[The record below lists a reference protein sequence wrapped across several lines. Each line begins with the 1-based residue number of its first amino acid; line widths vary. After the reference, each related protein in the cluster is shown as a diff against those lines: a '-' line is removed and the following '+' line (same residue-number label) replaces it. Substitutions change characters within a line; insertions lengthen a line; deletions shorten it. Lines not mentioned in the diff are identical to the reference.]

1 MDPDAPILA
10 PEPGTSSGTIP
21 PPALPGAAPGIETG
35 MAPAPPAT
43 GDAAAPPVQTDAE
56 IAALAE
62 QVKRQPAI
70 AQVVE
75 YDPQFAF
82 LVINGGSNRNI
93 APEMR
98 LAVRRGSEILGFIK
112 VVEVEATQS
121 IAELMSKNKFSPTA
135 RKPEPGDDI
144 IAFNLF

>member
-1 MDPDAPILA
+1 MDPDTPILA
-10 PEPGTSSGTIP
+10 PEPGAGGPIP
-21 PPALPGAAPGIETG
+21 PPALPGSPGVDTG
-35 MAPAPPAT
+35 LAPAES
-43 GDAAAPPVQTDAE
+43 PVQTDAE

-82 LVINGGSNRNI
+82 LVINGGANRNI

-135 RKPEPGDDI
+135 RKPQPGDDI